1 MKIKYKNL
9 QEVSDTQ
16 KYEIYFKFITALI
29 TTLSL
34 VILPFLPST
43 NHEQITTATYT
54 DEEKVLAAA
63 NNNNNN
69 NNNNNSSSSSSSSTT
84 PEIVTSKNIYMHMKS
99 AYSVPYTKRMV
110 LLSVVLGL
118 SNELTGLLWQDSF
131 RSVFPLK
138 FDVIKFILIIL

>member
-16 KYEIYFKFITALI
+16 KYEIYYKFITAMI

-54 DEEKVLAAA
+54 NEEKVLAAAAA

-69 NNNNNSSSSSSSSTT
+69 NNSSSTT